1 MKKINKILALLTAG
15 ALLFGCMFSL
25 AGCTGGNTPEKQGNQ
40 EKSEDQEDSDDQND
54 SEDQNDQE
62 DSDDSEDSTDSN
74 VYTITINEME
84 HGSVTASK
92 TSNISEGETITLT
105 VTADS
110 GYKLD
115 TLSVKKGSVDVSVSD
130 NTFTMPAANVT
141 VSATFK
147 STILEGFVKVNG
159 ATVSNVIDGSS
170 IFTGDVY
177 TIPTMYVCNHE
188 VTQKEYETYCYYS
201 SNKTGQKPSEEKG
214 LGDDFP
220 AYYVSWNDAIVYCN
234 VRSVAENLT
243 PVYSINNETDVTKW
257 QYTKNAAYPGKYA
270 GNHWEATK
278 YDGWQHV
285 TADPNANG
293 YRLPT
298 NAEWEYIARGGN
310 DGILKEQTKYSG
322 SNKARD
328 VAWYSQESVQKIQTK
343 APNTLGIYDMSGN
356 VSEWNF
362 DYQYEEREYFG
373 IVNIATSAF
382 RKTRGGNWFWGESFC
397 TLNYYDEGA
406 VQTAHA
412 ETIGFRVMRNA
423 D

>member
-1 MKKINKILALLTAG
+1 MKKMSKVLALLTAG
-15 ALLFGCMFSL
+15 ALLFGCMFTSCSN
-25 AGCTGGNTPEKQGNQ
+25 GSSGNESGGSSSTIEENKPTDATKPDDETKPADETTPEDENKPTDDT
-40 EKSEDQEDSDDQND
+40 KPEDETKPTDNTTPED
-54 SEDQNDQE
+54 E
-62 DSDDSEDSTDSN
+62 
-74 VYTITINEME
+74 TIE
-84 HGSVTASK
+84 
-92 TSNISEGETITLT
+92 EGENPEKPN
-105 VTADS
+105 D
-110 GYKLD
+110 
-115 TLSVKKGSVDVSVSD
+115 
-130 NTFTMPAANVT
+130 
-141 VSATFK
+141 
-147 STILEGFVKVNG
+147 FVKVIG

-257 QYTKNAAYPGKYA
+257 QYTTNAAYPGKYA

-285 TADPNANG
+285 TADPNAKG

-328 VAWYSQESVQKIQTK
+328 VAWYLQESVQKIQTK

-412 ETIGFRVMRNA
+412 DTIGFRVVRNA
-423 D
+423 E

>member
-1 MKKINKILALLTAG
+1 MKKMNKILALLTAG
-15 ALLFGCMFSL
+15 ALLFGCMFTSCSN
-25 AGCTGGNTPEKQGNQ
+25 ASGGNEKGGSSSTTEGNNPEDDTTPEGGTT
-40 EKSEDQEDSDDQND
+40 EDGENP
-54 SEDQNDQE
+54 
-62 DSDDSEDSTDSN
+62 TDSN
-74 VYTITINEME
+74 RYSITINTME
-84 HGSVTASK
+84 NGSVNASK
-92 TSNISEGETITLT
+92 TSGIAAGEIITLT

-110 GYKLD
+110 GYELD
-115 TLSVKKGSVDVSVSD
+115 TLSVKNGDAEVSVSD
-130 NTFTMPAANVT
+130 DNSFTMPAANVT

-147 STILEGFVKVNG
+147 SKNTIPNDFVKVIG

-188 VTQKEYETYCYYS
+188 VTQKEYETYCDYS

-234 VRSVAENLT
+234 LRSVAENLT

-257 QYTKNAAYPGKYA
+257 QYTKSYTNPGKYH
-270 GNHWEATK
+270 GNTYEATK

-362 DYQYEEREYFG
+362 DYQYEEKEYFG
-373 IVNIATSAF
+373 SVNIATSAF
-382 RKTRGGNWFWGESFC
+382 RKTRGGNWFWGESYC
-397 TLNYYDEGA
+397 TLNYYNEGA

-412 ETIGFRVMRNA
+412 DTIGFRVVRNA
-423 D
+423 E